1 METCDDPIPK
11 KKQGGKQTKKRK
23 SESVKTSTAE
33 VEHTYGIDRL
43 NLTETVHELENGS
56 IHVLE
61 NYSG

>member
-43 NLTETVHELENGS
+43 NFTETVN
-56 IHVLE
+56 
-61 NYSG
+61 